1 MKHVTIG
8 IVAHVDAG
16 KTTLSEAFLYESGT
30 IKNLGRVDRRDTL
43 FDNDEQER
51 DRGITIF
58 SKQGEFGYGDTRFTL
73 IDTPGH
79 SDFTAEME
87 RSLQI
92 LDYAVLVISGSD
104 GVQAHTRTL
113 WRLLKQYEIPTFIFV
128 NKMDR
133 PDNDAK
139 QLLAELKAEL
149 SDGVVDIY
157 DYAHGD
163 GAYEEIAMASGDEDI
178 LEQYMETG
186 MVETKT
192 ISGLILTRKLYPCIF
207 GSALKLDGVEP
218 LLSCMDRYVM
228 DYCDIQTYQEGQ
240 KLHDIRYESD
250 EQTDRDKHSDYD
262 TQPAHEEFG
271 ARVYKITRD
280 EKGVRLTHIKIMSGS
295 LRVKDVL
302 CRDADGNDEKVNQ
315 IRIYNGNDYETTDE
329 LGRGYVCAVT
339 GPASTCAGQGL
350 GSFGANNMELI
361 EPVISYRMSFDEKVS
376 ARKLYP
382 QLKQLEEELPELLLE
397 WNESDESIG
406 IRLMGQVQTEI
417 LTQIIKQRF
426 GVVADFDQG
435 RITYRETIAAP
446 VIGVGHFE
454 PLRHYAEAHIRIEPG
469 ERGSGIEI
477 AADCSED
484 VLDRNWQRLIMT
496 HLRER
501 HFTGV
506 AVGGQLTDVK
516 LTVINGRAH
525 TKHTEGGDFRQA
537 TYRAVRQGL
546 MQADTVILEPY
557 YNFLLDIPDTMV
569 GRAMTDMENMHAH
582 MEAPELA
589 NGRAVI
595 RGYGPV
601 ATMRNYQI
609 NVNAYTSGTGSIA
622 VAFRGYD
629 VCHNPD
635 EVLAESGYDPDMDL
649 RNPSSSVFCAH
660 GSGFIVP
667 WDQVKSYMHVFDD
680 EERQYDTDE
689 PEIRSRESFDYSIG
703 TDEIDEIFART
714 FAANKNKSKSAYKKQ
729 HRDMHGINAP
739 GQHSAAPASVRTREK
754 LLVVDGY
761 NVIFAWQDLKE
772 IAGDNIN
779 AAKDKLI
786 SLLSNYRGITGIGIL
801 LVFDGYKVKENK
813 GSETVAEGI
822 RVVHTKEGE
831 TADSYI
837 ERYTHEHVK
846 THDITVATSDGLIQT
861 VVRGNGCLVISSR
874 ELHER
879 LETAAAQ
886 LRDEYNL

>member
-1 MKHVTIG
+1 MKHITIG
-8 IVAHVDAG
+8 IIAHVDAG

-43 FDNDEQER
+43 FDSDAQER

-58 SKQGEFGYGDTRFTL
+58 SKQGEFEYGDTHFTL

-79 SDFTAEME
+79 ADFTAEME
-87 RSLQI
+87 RTLQV

-113 WRLLKQYEIPTFIFV
+113 WRLLKQYDIPTFIFV

-133 PDNDAK
+133 PDNDPGK
-139 QLLAELKAEL
+139 LLEELQNEL

-157 DYAHGD
+157 NSVCGNPGD
-163 GAYEEIAMASGDEDI
+163 GDASTIVSSVLEEIAIASGDEDI
-178 LEQYMETG
+178 LERYMETG
-186 MVETKT
+186 NVERET
-192 ISGLILTRKLYPCIF
+192 ISGLILKRRLYPCIF
-207 GSALKLDGVEP
+207 GSALKLDGVDE
-218 LLSCMDRYVM
+218 LLECMDAYVL
-228 DYCDIQTYQEGQ
+228 DYNTLREKICHKVGAVDLPDSE
-240 KLHDIRYESD
+240 
-250 EQTDRDKHSDYD
+250 
-262 TQPAHEEFG
+262 TQASFG

-280 EKGVRLTHIKIMSGS
+280 EKGGRLTHIKIMSGT

-302 CRDADGNDEKVNQ
+302 CQDADGNDEKVNQ
-315 IRIYNGNDYETTDE
+315 IRIYNGTGFETVDE
-329 LGRGYVCAVT
+329 LGSGYVCAVT
-339 GPASTCAGQGL
+339 GPSATYAGQGL
-350 GSFGANNMELI
+350 GVYGANNMELI
-361 EPVISYRMSFDEKVS
+361 EPVISYRMSFDENVS

-382 QLKQLEEELPELLLE
+382 ELKQLEEELPELMLS
-397 WNESDESIG
+397 WNEADESIE

-417 LTQIIKQRF
+417 LTNIIKQRF

-435 RITYRETIAAP
+435 RITYKETIADT

-454 PLRHYAEAHIRIEPG
+454 PLRHYAEAHIRLEPG
-469 ERGSGIEI
+469 ERGSGVEVT
-477 AADCSED
+477 ADCSED
-484 VLDRNWQRLIMT
+484 VLDKNWQRLIMT
-496 HLRER
+496 HLKER
-501 HFTGV
+501 SFTGV

-516 LTVINGRAH
+516 MTVINGRAH

-546 MQADTVILEPY
+546 MQAVPVILEPY
-557 YNFLLDIPDTMV
+557 YNFVLDIPDSMI
-569 GRAMTDMENMHAH
+569 GRAMTDMENMHSH
-582 MEAPELA
+582 MDAPELA

-601 ATMRNYQI
+601 STMRNYQI

-629 VCHNPD
+629 VCHNP
-635 EVLAESGYDPDMDL
+635 EQVLAESHYDPDMDM

-667 WDQVKSYMHVFDD
+667 WDQVKAYMHVFDD
-680 EERQYDTDE
+680 EEKQYDVTE

-703 TDEIDEIFART
+703 TDEIDAIFART
-714 FAANKNKSKSAYKKQ
+714 FAANKNKAKSAYKKQ
-729 HRDMHGINAP
+729 HTQPQYTGAKTAKP
-739 GQHSAAPASVRTREK
+739 VSVIREK
-754 LLVVDGY
+754 MLIVDGY
-761 NVIFAWQDLKE
+761 NVIFAWDDLKCLAE
-772 IAGDNIN
+772 DNIN

-786 SLLSNYRGITGIGIL
+786 SLLSNYRGITGEEIL

-813 GSETVAEGI
+813 GSSAIAEDI
-822 RVVHTKEGE
+822 KVVHTKEGE

-837 ERYTHEHVK
+837 ERYTHENAK
-846 THDITVATSDGLIQT
+846 SKNITVATSDGLIQT
-861 VVRGNGCLVISSR
+861 VTRGNGCLVISSR

-879 LETAAAQ
+879 MEAAAKR
-886 LRDEYNL
+886 LREEYGLQD